1 MMATSYMTITPHD
14 PVIVRDARPF
24 GEGARMKSL
33 PWPYPSVLAGSVRT
47 MLGKQMPEEFS
58 PRIVQALKE
67 ISISGP
73 LPSIRITE
81 NGRPIAKLYLPAPRD
96 ILKEER
102 SDGSFQYHAIRPCHL
117 EESEGCTLPCPGI
130 IPTMISTS
138 AGSEFKP
145 AEIPPFWSI
154 ETMTKWLADPSGS
167 SFSLPDSS
175 DTKDPKTLEFPEK
188 DSRIHVGIKPEL
200 GSSQDGMLFE
210 TVGLDC
216 VRKGNGPDIE
226 IAAKIEST
234 GEIIPNTTTQ
244 ECFHPFGGE
253 RRLSSWQTVPGHVGW
268 ECPEKIQTTFRS
280 QSTVTHIRMV
290 LATPAI
296 FSEGWLPG
304 WLKMTETGLTGRPP
318 GTSEDVTLQL
328 VSACVGRWLPLSGWS
343 LETRGP
349 KPIKRMVSAGS
360 VYFFIL
366 NGNAEDFVK
375 KFWLKPVCDETQDN
389 RDGFGL
395 ACWGIWESKTTG
407 KGLRSERR

>member
-1 MMATSYMTITPHD
+1 MTTSYMTIIPHD

-47 MLGKQMPEEFS
+47 MLGKQMEEGFS
-58 PRIVQALKE
+58 PNIVQALKE

-73 LPSIRITE
+73 FPSIRITE
-81 NGRPIAKLYLPAPRD
+81 NERTRAKLFLPAPRD
-96 ILKEER
+96 ILKEEKN
-102 SDGSFQYHAIRPCHL
+102 DGTIQYHAIRPCL
-117 EESEGCTLPCPGI
+117 MEELDGCTLPCSGF
-130 IPTMISTS
+130 IPAMISKS
-138 AGSEFKP
+138 AGTEFKP

-154 ETMTKWLADPSGS
+154 ETMTEWLTDPSGN
-167 SFSLPDSS
+167 SFSLPESL
-175 DTKDPKTLEFPEK
+175 DTKDPRTLEFPEK
-188 DSRIHVGIKPEL
+188 DSRIHVGIDPKL

-210 TVGLDC
+210 TVGLDY
-216 VRKGNGPDIE
+216 VRKGDAPDIE
-226 IAAKIEST
+226 IAAKIKSN
-234 GEIIPNTTTQ
+234 GKIITNTTPK

-253 RRLSSWQTVPGHVGW
+253 RRLSSWQTVPGHEGW
-268 ECPEKIQTTFRS
+268 ECPDKILKAVTSQTD
-280 QSTVTHIRMV
+280 VTHIRMV

-304 WLKMTETGLTGRPP
+304 WLKLSETGLAGRPP
-318 GTSEDVTLQL
+318 GASEDVTLQL

-349 KPIKRMVSAGS
+349 KPIRRMVPVGS

-366 NGNAEDFVK
+366 HGNAEEFVK

-395 ACWGIWESKTTG
+395 ACWGIWESEVTG
-407 KGLRSERR
+407 EELRS